1 METSS
6 RPSGYSQHALHWSV
20 ALVAVCGL
28 LLGYFAFRTFVS
40 PLPRQYQ
47 LDFGEARWIEPPQFG
62 PVAYFRKNIF
72 LSAVPQQAWLEVA
85 ATDNFEVLVNGGSVG
100 HETHVKTRVAG
111 IYDIK
116 KRLKPGTNV
125 IAVSISR
132 TSYPGSAQLL
142 VRGAVTE
149 PGGNVIP
156 VISDENWR
164 VTTKTGIVQGSEEW
178 SSSRVD
184 EALWPNAKRA
194 TLVEHPIYIS
204 WVDLNPLLLQLPPS
218 GNWILGENAGR
229 QATFSTSVNAEKA
242 HQETW
247 IQVVG
252 SGSLDLL
259 VNGHLI
265 TPADI
270 SSSEG
275 DQLPHLLLASAK
287 QQQNGEQVRPANK
300 PTLPTTPAPATPP
313 PVAYSPRSSS
323 QTTLAPTPSSSGAT
337 SRSRAHSPTSSKSTT
352 PSSETRS
359 PITSSTAPLPSEK
372 VTLDA
377 YDISHWIRKG
387 PNTIVATVRSV
398 DRPASLFANGFLVR
412 KDGSVQRFET
422 DSNWQAV
429 EQLSAQT
436 KKSQRAIE
444 SGKDGSAPWG
454 YLPQKLAKPVYRSGF
469 YDVAKT
475 CAVFLSVMIATAAIW
490 LAASAFV
497 ARATGEPLRYALFRD
512 ALFHA
517 PITVGLVFL
526 LLPGYDLRFPTDW
539 SFHPTFVVGA
549 ILALLGVRLFHFFPD
564 RQAMEEIKTRIAGI
578 DKSLLPHA
586 LPYLL
591 LAIIM
596 GLGFGLR
603 CHDLGFMSFD
613 HDEMGLISKSH
624 GIYKLGF
631 PYTVFAGQVRPIT
644 TYEAVPYPLALSGL
658 IFGYSEWSM
667 RLPACLMGTLCIG
680 IIALMGRRLFDWRTG
695 LIAGLVYACMPLNI
709 RWAHNAF
716 YPQQC
721 QFMALLAFWLFYEAI
736 SVRPLHRKYLTA
748 AAVAFCMTY
757 VSWEGS
763 AFILPALFVGLL
775 VVRWGEW
782 WWLKEFHLYRCLFF
796 MAAVVIA
803 QYCSRTFFS
812 YPYLMLGSGLSN
824 LAGPSLFFL
833 TPAYQPL
840 YYIDNL
846 WLAEN
851 HVFFTVMV
859 LIGILFC
866 WGNRQ
871 FRYVV
876 AVLVTLTICHTNF
889 LAALSPRYCYYYQPL
904 LVLAGIAAAV
914 LLYDRLISLAR
925 QEGDSPMARGFAHA
939 AGLGVIALLFLQS
952 NEWLLKEYTL
962 SARGDEPGLM
972 TRMNTYRYDYRGV
985 AQFVTSQLQPGDL
998 VIPGIPHVIEYYS
1011 GRPGD
1016 YFLNTLF
1023 ASKVSYNQ
1031 TLAEPRLSD
1040 KFRGLPAL
1048 RNLTELQEVTH
1059 RGGRIWL
1066 IDAPSSSSTRLQ
1078 SPDVAEYLDKNSKVV
1093 FESYRAKVLLIQGA
1107 KQPTAV
1113 ATSP

>member
-6 RPSGYSQHALHWSV
+6 RPSGYGQHALRCSLV
-20 ALVAVCGL
+20 LVAVCGL
-28 LLGYFAFRTFVS
+28 MLGYFVFRTFVS
-40 PLPRQYQ
+40 PLPQQYQ
-47 LDFGEARWIEPPQFG
+47 LDFGEAQWIEPPQFG

-72 LSAVPQQAWLEVA
+72 LSAVPQQGWLEVA
-85 ATDNFEVLVNGGSVG
+85 ATDNFEILVNGRTVG
-100 HETHVKTRVAG
+100 HETHVKTRVAE

-125 IAVSISR
+125 IAVSVSR

-142 VRGAVTE
+142 VKGAITE
-149 PGGNVIP
+149 PGGEVIP

-164 VTTKTGIVQGSEEW
+164 VTTKTGIVQGLEEW
-178 SSSRVD
+178 SSPRVD

-194 TLVEHPIYIS
+194 TLAEHPIYIS
-204 WVDLNPLLLQLPPS
+204 WVKLNPLLLQLPPS
-218 GNWILGENAGR
+218 GNWILSENAGR
-229 QATFSTSVNAEKA
+229 QATFSTSINAEKA

-247 IQVVG
+247 IQVAA
-252 SGSLDLL
+252 SGNLDLL

-265 TPADI
+265 TPVDI

-275 DQLPHLLLASAK
+275 ERLPRLPSASATE
-287 QQQNGEQVRPANK
+287 QQNGEQVRSPNRSLLRSAPA
-300 PTLPTTPAPATPP
+300 TATPP

-323 QTTLAPTPSSSGAT
+323 QTTLAPAPSPSGT
-337 SRSRAHSPTSSKSTT
+337 ISRSRAYSPTSSKSITS
-352 PSSETRS
+352 SSERRS
-359 PITSSTAPLPSEK
+359 PITSSTAPSSSENA
-372 VTLDA
+372 TLEA

-387 PNTIVATVRSV
+387 PNTIVATVRNV
-398 DRPASLFANGFLVR
+398 DGPASLFANGFLVR

-422 DSNWQAV
+422 DSNWQV
-429 EQLSAQT
+429 VDQLSTQT
-436 KKSQRAIE
+436 RKSQRVIE
-444 SGKDGSAPWG
+444 YGKDGAAPWG
-454 YLPQKLAKPVYRSGF
+454 YLPQNLARPVDRSSF

-475 CAVFLSVMIATAAIW
+475 CAVFLSMMIATVAIW

-497 ARATGEPLRYALFRD
+497 ARATGEPLRSALFRD

-517 PITVGLVFL
+517 PITVGLLFL
-526 LLPGYDLRFPTDW
+526 ILPNYDLRFPTDW
-539 SFHPTFVVGA
+539 SFHPRFVFGA
-549 ILALLGVRLFHFFPD
+549 ILALVGVRLFHFFAK
-564 RQAMEEIKTRIAGI
+564 RQATESTKTRIAGI
-578 DKSLLPHA
+578 DKNLFPNA

-603 CHDLGFMSFD
+603 YHDLGFMSFD
-613 HDEMGLISKSH
+613 HDEMGLISKSY

-631 PYTVFAGQVRPIT
+631 PYTEFAGAIRPAT
-644 TYEAVPYPLALSGL
+644 TYEAVTYPLALSGL
-658 IFGYSEWSM
+658 VFGHSEWSM

-695 LIAGLVYACMPLNI
+695 LIAGLVYACIPLDI

-721 QFMALLAFWLFYEAI
+721 QFMALLTVWLFYEAI
-736 SVRPLHRKYLTA
+736 NVRPLHNKYLTA
-748 AAVAFCMTY
+748 AAVGFCATY
-757 VSWEGS
+757 LSWEGS
-763 AFILPALFVGLL
+763 AFILPALFVGLM

-803 QYCSRTFFS
+803 QYCSRTFNS
-812 YPYLMLGSGLSN
+812 YPYLMVGSGLSN

-840 YYIDNL
+840 YYIYNL

-851 HVFFTVMV
+851 HVFFTIMI
-859 LIGILFC
+859 LIGILLC
-866 WGNRQ
+866 WGNRG

-876 AVLVTLTICHTNF
+876 AVLITLTFCHTNF
-889 LAALSPRYCYYYQPL
+889 LAALSPRYCYYFQPL

-914 LLYDRLISLAR
+914 LLYDRLSSLAR
-925 QEGDSPMARGFAHA
+925 QEGDSPMARRFAHA

-952 NEWLLKEYTL
+952 NESLLKEYTL
-962 SARGDEPGLM
+962 AARGDEPGMM
-972 TRMNTYRYDYRGV
+972 TRMNTYRYDYRGA
-985 AQFVTSQLQPGDL
+985 AQFVKSQLQPGDI
-998 VIPGIPHVIEYYS
+998 VIPGIPHVIQYYA
-1011 GRPGD
+1011 GTPGD
-1016 YFLNTLF
+1016 YFLDTLF

-1031 TLAEPRLSD
+1031 TLAEPRLAD
-1040 KFRGLPAL
+1040 KFAGLPVI
-1048 RNLTELQEVTH
+1048 RNLTELQDVTH
-1059 RGGRIWL
+1059 RGGRIWF
-1066 IDAPSSSSTRLQ
+1066 INVPSSTSARLQ

-1093 FESYRAKVLLIQGA
+1093 FESYRAKVSLVQGA
-1107 KQPTAV
+1107 KEPTAM
-1113 ATSP
+1113 AKSP